1 MSDERS
7 RGVRSFHDAVA
18 IVTGGASGIGAALG
32 RELARQGARVVLAD
46 RQLDLASEIAAS
58 INRAGGKAEA
68 AELDVR
74 DAIAFD
80 AIVALTIERHGRLDY
95 LFNNAGIAI
104 GGEIREYRLDD
115 WRDVVDVNL
124 MGVVHG
130 VQASYGRMIAQGFG
144 HIVNTASVAG
154 LLPSPFMG
162 SYTTTKHA
170 VVGLSRALR
179 AEAARYGVRVS
190 ALCPGVIRT
199 PILTGGRFGRM
210 AQPMDLGLTLKIW
223 EELRPIEPED
233 FALRALRLV
242 AQNRGIIIVPGWWR
256 LVCWLNGTASQLFER
271 GVASRLQK
279 IISQVIKPG
288 ASPSRRTGSEAPPP
302 PRDQRTG
309 S

>member
-1 MSDERS
+1 MSDEGTRS
-7 RGVRSFHDAVA
+7 LRSFNEAVA
-18 IVTGGASGIGAALG
+18 IITGGASGIGAALG
-32 RELARQGARVVLAD
+32 RELARRGARVILAD
-46 RQLDLASEIAAS
+46 RQLELASGVAAT
-58 INRAGGKAEA
+58 IDAAGGKAEA
-68 AELDVR
+68 VELDVR

-104 GGEIREYRLDD
+104 GGEMREYRLDD

-154 LLPSPFMG
+154 LLPSPFAG

-179 AEAARYGVRVS
+179 AEASLYGVRVS
-190 ALCPGVIRT
+190 TLCPGVIRT
-199 PILTGGRFGRM
+199 PILTGGRFGRTT
-210 AQPMDLGLTLKIW
+210 QPMDMGLILKMW
-223 EELRPIEPED
+223 EDLRPIEPDD
-233 FALRALRLV
+233 FARRAV
-242 AQNRGIIIVPGWWR
+242 HAIAANRGIIIVPGWWR
-256 LVCWLNGTASQLFER
+256 AICWFHGTASGLFEKT
-271 GVASRLQK
+271 VAAGLQRMAK
-279 IISQVIKPG
+279 QVMAPSP
-288 ASPSRRTGSEAPPP
+288 APSRRSATTPQATGAH
-302 PRDQRTG
+302 RAG

>member
-1 MSDERS
+1 
-7 RGVRSFHDAVA
+7 
-18 IVTGGASGIGAALG
+18 
-32 RELARQGARVVLAD
+32 
-46 RQLDLASEIAAS
+46 
-58 INRAGGKAEA
+58 
-68 AELDVR
+68 VR
-74 DAIAFD
+74 DALAFD

-154 LLPSPFMG
+154 LLPSPLMG

-170 VVGLSRALR
+170 VMGLSRALR
-179 AEAARYGVRVS
+179 AEGARYGVRVS

-210 AQPMDLGLTLKIW
+210 AQPMDLGLALKMW
-223 EELRPIEPED
+223 EELRPIEPEE
-233 FALRALRLV
+233 FARRALRAV
-242 AQNRGIIIVPGWWR
+242 AQNRGTIIVPGWWR
-256 LVCWLNGTASQLFER
+256 LICWLNGTASQLFER
-271 GVASRLQK
+271 AVGSGLNR
-279 IISQVIKPG
+279 IMSQVTKPG
-288 ASPSRRTGSEAPPP
+288 PAQSNRPAQSASETRDHRTGS
-302 PRDQRTG
+302 
-309 S
+309 

>member
-1 MSDERS
+1 MSDEAARNL
-7 RGVRSFHDAVA
+7 RSFDGAVA

-32 RELARQGARVVLAD
+32 RELARRGARVILAD
-46 RQLDLASEIAAS
+46 RQLEVASEVAKS
-58 INRAGGKAEA
+58 INDTGGKAEA
-68 AELDVR
+68 VELDVR

-80 AIVALTIERHGRLDY
+80 AIVTLTIERFGRIDY

-130 VQASYGRMIAQGFG
+130 VQAAYGRMISQGFG

-179 AEAARYGVRVS
+179 AEGARYGVRTS
-190 ALCPGVIRT
+190 TLCPGVIRT

-210 AQPMDLGLTLKIW
+210 AQPMDPGLALKMW
-223 EELRPIEPED
+223 EQLRPIEPEE
-233 FALRALRLV
+233 FARRALDRV
-242 AQNRGIIIVPGWWR
+242 AENRGIIIVPGWWR
-256 LVCWLNGTASQLFER
+256 LISWLNGTAPRLFEHT
-271 GVASRLQK
+271 VALGLKRMME
-279 IISQVIKPG
+279 QVLKP
-288 ASPSRRTGSEAPPP
+288 AAPPSRRSVEGTRDVRAQRAGS
-302 PRDQRTG
+302 
-309 S
+309 

>member
-1 MSDERS
+1 MSDEGTRS
-7 RGVRSFHDAVA
+7 IRSFRGGVA

-32 RELARQGARVVLAD
+32 RELARHGASVILAD
-46 RQLDLASEIAAS
+46 RQLEVASEVAAS
-58 INRAGGKAEA
+58 INGAGGKAEA
-68 AELDVR
+68 VELDVR

-80 AIVALTIERHGRLDY
+80 AIVALTIERQGRLDY

-104 GGEIREYRLDD
+104 GGEMREYRLDD

-144 HIVNTASVAG
+144 HIVNTASIAG

-190 ALCPGVIRT
+190 TLCPGVIRT

-210 AQPMDLGLTLKIW
+210 AQPIDPGTILHMW
-223 EELRPIEPED
+223 EQLRPIDPEE
-233 FALRALRLV
+233 FARRALRAV
-242 AQNRGIIIVPGWWR
+242 AQNRGTIIVPSWWR
-256 LVCWLNGTASQLFER
+256 LVCWLHGTASGLFEKSM
-271 GVASRLQK
+271 ASMLNRIMK
-279 IISQVIKPG
+279 QVVPPG
-288 ASPSRRTGSEAPPP
+288 AVPSRSPAAARET
-302 PRDQRTG
+302 RDQRTG

>member
-1 MSDERS
+1 MSDAARTI
-7 RGVRSFHDAVA
+7 RSFHDAVA

-32 RELARQGARVVLAD
+32 RELAGQGARVVLAD
-46 RQLDLASEIAAS
+46 RQLELASEIAAS
-58 INRAGGKAEA
+58 INAAGGQAEA
-68 AELDVR
+68 VELDVR

-80 AIVALTIERHGRLDY
+80 AIVTLTIERHGRLDY

-115 WRDVVDVNL
+115 WRDVIDVNL

-144 HIVNTASVAG
+144 HIVNTASMAG
-154 LLPSPFMG
+154 LIPSPFMG

-179 AEAARYGVRVS
+179 AEAARFGVRVS
-190 ALCPGVIRT
+190 TLCPGVIRT

-210 AQPMDLGLTLKIW
+210 AQPMDMGRTLEMWEKLG
-223 EELRPIEPED
+223 PIEPLE
-233 FALRALRLV
+233 FARRALRLV

-256 LVCWLNGTASQLFER
+256 LISWLNGIASPLFER
-271 GVASRLQK
+271 GVASGISR
-279 IISQVIKPG
+279 IMSQVVVTGATPG
-288 ASPSRRTGSEAPPP
+288 RRPAAGTRETRDHRAGS
-302 PRDQRTG
+302 
-309 S
+309 

>member
-1 MSDERS
+1 MRTI
-7 RGVRSFHDAVA
+7 RSFRDAVA
-18 IVTGGASGIGAALG
+18 IVTGGASGIGAAIG
-32 RELARQGARVVLAD
+32 RHLAREGARVVLAD

-58 INRAGGKAEA
+58 IHDAGGKAEA
-68 AELDVR
+68 VELDVR

-95 LFNNAGIAI
+95 LFNNAGIGVA
-104 GGEIREYRLDD
+104 GEMRDYRLDD

-170 VVGLSRALR
+170 VWVCRAR
-179 AEAARYGVRVS
+179 SGPRERYGVRTARFAPAS
-190 ALCPGVIRT
+190 FGRRPHRRSLRSDGAPMDPGVSKC
-199 PILTGGRFGRM
+199 GR
-210 AQPMDLGLTLKIW
+210 
-223 EELRPIEPED
+223 LRPISQEL
-233 FALRALRLV
+233 ARRAPLV

-256 LVCWLNGTASQLFER
+256 SSAGSM
-271 GVASRLQK
+271 GRLPD
-279 IISQVIKPG
+279 VR
-288 ASPSRRTGSEAPPP
+288 ARRHFRAQS
-302 PRDQRTG
+302 DHQRW
-309 S
+309 

>member
-1 MSDERS
+1 MSDEGMRTI
-7 RGVRSFHDAVA
+7 RSFRDAVA
-18 IVTGGASGIGAALG
+18 IVTGGASGIGAAIG
-32 RELARQGARVVLAD
+32 RHLAREGARVVLAD

-58 INRAGGKAEA
+58 INDAGGKAEA
-68 AELDVR
+68 VELDVR

-95 LFNNAGIAI
+95 LFNNAGIGV
-104 GGEIREYRLDD
+104 GGEMRDYRLDD

-179 AEAARYGVRVS
+179 AEGARYGVRVS
-190 ALCPGVIRT
+190 TLCPGVVRT
-199 PILTGGRFGRM
+199 PLLTGGRFGRM
-210 AQPMDLGLTLKIW
+210 AQPMDPGVMLKMW
-223 EELRPIEPED
+223 EGLRPIEPEE
-233 FALRALRLV
+233 FARRALHWV

-256 LVCWLNGTASQLFER
+256 LVCWLDGTASRWFER
-271 GVASRLQK
+271 GVATGLNRIMK
-279 IISQVIKPG
+279 QVVRPG
-288 ASPSRRTGSEAPPP
+288 PSPSQRHAPSSRETRDHRAGS
-302 PRDQRTG
+302 
-309 S
+309 

>member
-1 MSDERS
+1 MSDEAARNL
-7 RGVRSFHDAVA
+7 RSFDGAVA

-32 RELARQGARVVLAD
+32 RELARRGARVILAD
-46 RQLDLASEIAAS
+46 RQLEVASEVAKS
-58 INRAGGKAEA
+58 INDTGGKAEA
-68 AELDVR
+68 VELDVR

-80 AIVALTIERHGRLDY
+80 AIVMLTIERYGRLDY

-130 VQASYGRMIAQGFG
+130 VQAAYGRMIAQGFG

-179 AEAARYGVRVS
+179 AEGARYGVRTS
-190 ALCPGVIRT
+190 TLCPGVIRT

-210 AQPMDLGLTLKIW
+210 AQPMDPGLALKMW
-223 EELRPIEPED
+223 EQLRPIEPEE
-233 FALRALRLV
+233 FARRALNLV
-242 AQNRGIIIVPGWWR
+242 AENRGIIIVPAWWR
-256 LVCWLNGTASQLFER
+256 LICWLNGTASRLFEHT
-271 GVASRLQK
+271 VALALKRMME
-279 IISQVIKPG
+279 QVLKPG
-288 ASPSRRTGSEAPPP
+288 APPSRRSVGETRDVRAQRAGS
-302 PRDQRTG
+302 
-309 S
+309 

>member
-1 MSDERS
+1 MSEDGTRS
-7 RGVRSFHDAVA
+7 LRAFHEAVA

-32 RELARQGARVVLAD
+32 RELARREARVILAD
-46 RQLDLASEIAAS
+46 RQLELASAVAAS
-58 INRAGGKAEA
+58 INAEGGNADA
-68 AELDVR
+68 VELDVR

-80 AIVALTIERHGRLDY
+80 AIVALTIEKNGRLDY

-104 GGEIREYRLDD
+104 GGEMREYRLDD

-130 VQASYGRMIAQGFG
+130 VQAAYGRMIAQGFG

-154 LLPSPFMG
+154 LIPSPFMG

-179 AEAARYGVRVS
+179 AESARYGVRVS
-190 ALCPGVIRT
+190 TLCPGVIRT

-210 AQPMDLGLTLKIW
+210 AQPMDLGLALKMW
-223 EELRPIEPED
+223 EGLRPIEPEE
-233 FALRALRLV
+233 FARLALRALV
-242 AQNRGIIIVPGWWR
+242 ANRGIIIVPAWWR
-256 LVCWLNGTASQLFER
+256 VICWLNGTASGLFEK
-271 GVASRLQK
+271 GVAAGLARIMK
-279 IISQVIKPG
+279 QVTMPG
-288 ASPSRRTGSEAPPP
+288 VAPSRRTPAAQAPGAH
-302 PRDQRTG
+302 RTG

>member
-1 MSDERS
+1 MSDESARS
-7 RGVRSFHDAVA
+7 LRTFDGAVA

-32 RELARQGARVVLAD
+32 RELARRGARVILAD
-46 RQLDLASEIAAS
+46 RQLEEASEVARS
-58 INRAGGKAEA
+58 INDTGGKAEA
-68 AELDVR
+68 VELDVR

-80 AIVALTIERHGRLDY
+80 AIVALTIERFGRIDY
-95 LFNNAGIAI
+95 LFNNAGIVV

-154 LLPSPFMG
+154 LLPSPFVG

-179 AEAARYGVRVS
+179 AEGARYGVRTS
-190 ALCPGVIRT
+190 MLCPGVIRT

-210 AQPMDLGLTLKIW
+210 VQPIDPGSALKMW
-223 EELRPIEPED
+223 EALRPIDPEE
-233 FALRALRLV
+233 FARRALNLV
-242 AQNRGIIIVPGWWR
+242 AENRGTIIVPAWWR
-256 LVCWLNGTASQLFER
+256 LICWLNGTASRLFEQT
-271 GVASRLQK
+271 VAARLK
-279 IISQVIKPG
+279 RIRAGIPG
-288 ASPSRRTGSEAPPP
+288 APSRRPVEGARDARVHRAGS
-302 PRDQRTG
+302 
-309 S
+309 

>member
-1 MSDERS
+1 MSDEGIRTI
-7 RGVRSFHDAVA
+7 RSFHEAVA

-32 RELARQGARVVLAD
+32 RELARGGAHVVLAD
-46 RQLDLASEIAAS
+46 RQLELASEVAAA
-58 INRAGGKAEA
+58 INGAGGKGEA
-68 AELDVR
+68 VELDVR

-95 LFNNAGIAI
+95 VFNNAGIAV

-170 VVGLSRALR
+170 VMGLSRALR
-179 AEAARYGVRVS
+179 AEGARYGVRVS

-210 AQPMDLGLTLKIW
+210 AQPMDLGIALKMW
-223 EELRPIEPED
+223 EELRPIEPDE
-233 FALRALRLV
+233 FARRALRAV
-242 AQNRGIIIVPGWWR
+242 AQNRGTIIIPGWWR

-271 GVASRLQK
+271 GVASGLNR
-279 IISQVIKPG
+279 IMRQVTKPG
-288 ASPSRRTGSEAPPP
+288 PAPSKRPASASETRDHRAGS
-302 PRDQRTG
+302 
-309 S
+309 

>member
-1 MSDERS
+1 MPDGGT
-7 RGVRSFHDAVA
+7 RGIRSFQGAVA

-32 RELARQGARVVLAD
+32 RELARQGARVILAD
-46 RQLDLASEIAAS
+46 RQLELASEVARA
-58 INRAGGKAEA
+58 INDAGGKAEA
-68 AELDVR
+68 VELDVR

-154 LLPSPFMG
+154 LLPCPFMG

-170 VVGLSRALR
+170 VVGLSKSLR
-179 AEAARYGVRVS
+179 AEAARHGVRAS
-190 ALCPGVIRT
+190 MLCPGVIRT

-210 AQPMDLGLTLKIW
+210 TQPIDLEVAMKMWEGLS
-223 EELRPIEPED
+223 PIEPDD
-233 FALRALRLV
+233 FARRALRAV
-242 AQNRGIIIVPGWWR
+242 AANRGTIFAPGWWR
-256 LVCWLNGTASQLFER
+256 VVCWLNGTASSLFER
-271 GVASRLQK
+271 GVAAGVGRLMKQVTRSGPGPTRPATAGTRESRDHR
-279 IISQVIKPG
+279 
-288 ASPSRRTGSEAPPP
+288 AGS
-302 PRDQRTG
+302 
-309 S
+309 

>member
-1 MSDERS
+1 MPHEGTRS
-7 RGVRSFHDAVA
+7 IRSFRDAIA

-32 RELARQGARVVLAD
+32 RELARLEARVILAD
-46 RQLDLASEIAAS
+46 RQLKAASDVAAS
-58 INRAGGKAEA
+58 INGSGGKAEA
-68 AELDVR
+68 VELDVR

-80 AIVALTIERHGRLDY
+80 GLVALTLERHGRLDY

-115 WRDVVDVNL
+115 WRDVIDVNL

-154 LLPSPFMG
+154 LIPSPFMG

-179 AEAARYGVRVS
+179 AEGARYGVRAS
-190 ALCPGVIRT
+190 MLCPGVIRT

-210 AQPMDLGLTLKIW
+210 AQPVDLGLALKMW
-223 EELRPIEPED
+223 EGLRPIEPED
-233 FALRALRLV
+233 FARRALRAV
-242 AQNRGIIIVPGWWR
+242 AANRSTIIVPGWWR
-256 LVCWLNGTASQLFER
+256 FVCWLNGTAPGLFER
-271 GVASRLQK
+271 GMASGLARIMEQVTKSAVAPSGRT
-279 IISQVIKPG
+279 VG
-288 ASPSRRTGSEAPPP
+288 ASPAPGAHRAGS
-302 PRDQRTG
+302 
-309 S
+309 

>member
-1 MSDERS
+1 MAGDGIRTI
-7 RGVRSFHDAVA
+7 RSFRDAVA

-32 RELARQGARVVLAD
+32 RELARQGAHVVLAD
-46 RQLDLASEIAAS
+46 RQLEVASGIAAA
-58 INRAGGKAEA
+58 INQVGGKADA
-68 AELDVR
+68 VELDVR

-80 AIVALTIERHGRLDY
+80 AVVSLTIEKNGRLDY

-104 GGEIREYRLDD
+104 GGEMREYRLDD

-210 AQPMDLGLTLKIW
+210 AQPVDMGLALKMW
-223 EELRPIEPED
+223 EELRPIEPEE
-233 FALRALRLV
+233 FARRALSAV
-242 AQNRGIIIVPGWWR
+242 AQNRGTIIIPGWWR
-256 LVCWLNGTASQLFER
+256 LICWLNGTASTLFER
-271 GVASRLQK
+271 GVGSALERILQ
-279 IISQVIKPG
+279 QVNKPG
-288 ASPSRRTGSEAPPP
+288 AGPSERSTEGARERRDHRAGS
-302 PRDQRTG
+302 
-309 S
+309 

>member
-1 MSDERS
+1 MSDQGTRAI
-7 RGVRSFHDAVA
+7 RCFQDAVA

-32 RELARQGARVVLAD
+32 RELARRGARVILAD
-46 RQLDLASEIAAS
+46 RQLETASEVAAS
-58 INRAGGKAEA
+58 INGAGGKAEA
-68 AELDVR
+68 VELDVR

-154 LLPSPFMG
+154 LLPSPLMG

-179 AEAARYGVRVS
+179 AEGAHFGVRVS
-190 ALCPGVIRT
+190 MLCPGVIRT

-210 AQPMDLGLTLKIW
+210 AQPIDLGLVLKMW
-223 EELRPIEPED
+223 EGLRPIEPDE
-233 FALRALRLV
+233 FARRALRHV
-242 AQNRGIIIVPGWWR
+242 AGNRGTIIVPGWWR
-256 LVCWLNGTASQLFER
+256 LVCWLNATASSVFEK
-271 GVASRLQK
+271 GVAAIVDRMMK
-279 IISQVIKPG
+279 QVAPPGVTATRRTVTAPQAPG
-288 ASPSRRTGSEAPPP
+288 ARSGS
-302 PRDQRTG
+302 
-309 S
+309 

>member
-1 MSDERS
+1 MPDET
-7 RGVRSFHDAVA
+7 GGTIRSFHDAVA
-18 IVTGGASGIGAALG
+18 IVTGGASGIGAAVG
-32 RELARQGARVVLAD
+32 RELARQGARVILAD
-46 RQLDLASEIAAS
+46 RQLELASEVAAAV
-58 INRAGGKAEA
+58 NGTGGKAEA
-68 AELDVR
+68 VELDVR

-95 LFNNAGIAI
+95 LFNNAGIGV

-115 WRDVVDVNL
+115 WRDVIDVNL

-170 VVGLSRALR
+170 VIGLSRALR

-190 ALCPGVIRT
+190 MLCPGVIRT

-210 AQPMDLGLTLKIW
+210 AQPMDLTRALEMW
-223 EELRPIEPED
+223 EELKPIEPAE
-233 FALRALRLV
+233 FARRALHLV
-242 AQNRGIIIVPGWWR
+242 AQNRGTIIVPGWWR

-271 GVASRLQK
+271 GVASGIDRLFG
-279 IISQVIKPG
+279 QVIKSA
-288 ASPSRRTGSEAPPP
+288 ASATRRTASQAPA
-302 PRDQRTG
+302 PRDHRAG

>member
-1 MSDERS
+1 MSDEGTPTIRT
-7 RGVRSFHDAVA
+7 FHDAVA
-18 IVTGGASGIGAALG
+18 IITGGASGIGAALG
-32 RELARQGARVVLAD
+32 RELARQGARVILAD
-46 RQLDLASEIAAS
+46 RQLEMASQVAAS
-58 INRAGGKAEA
+58 INDAGGKGEA
-68 AELDVR
+68 VELDVR

-199 PILTGGRFGRM
+199 PILTGGRFGRIGQ
-210 AQPMDLGLTLKIW
+210 AMDSGLALKMW
-223 EELRPIEPED
+223 EELRPIEPEEL
-233 FALRALRLV
+233 ALRALRAV
-242 AQNRGIIIVPGWWR
+242 AANQGTIIVPGWWR
-256 LVCWLNGTASQLFER
+256 LVCWLNGTASRLFER
-271 GVASRLQK
+271 GVASGLER
-279 IISQVIKPG
+279 IIKQVVKPG
-288 ASPSRRTGSEAPPP
+288 TAPGRRIPTA
-302 PRDQRTG
+302 PRDLRPG

>member
-1 MSDERS
+1 MPDDNARAI
-7 RGVRSFHDAVA
+7 RSFHDAVA

-32 RELARQGARVVLAD
+32 RELAHQGARVVLAD
-46 RQLDLASEIAAS
+46 RQLELASEVVAT
-58 INRAGGKAEA
+58 INGAGGKAEA
-68 AELDVR
+68 VELDVR

-80 AIVALTIERHGRLDY
+80 AVVALTIERHGRLDY

-104 GGEIREYRLDD
+104 GGEMREYRLDD

-130 VQASYGRMIAQGFG
+130 VQASYGRMIAQGYG

-190 ALCPGVIRT
+190 TLCPGVIRT

-210 AQPMDLGLTLKIW
+210 AQPMDMGL
-223 EELRPIEPED
+223 
-233 FALRALRLV
+233 AL
-242 AQNRGIIIVPGWWR
+242 
-256 LVCWLNGTASQLFER
+256 
-271 GVASRLQK
+271 
-279 IISQVIKPG
+279 
-288 ASPSRRTGSEAPPP
+288 
-302 PRDQRTG
+302 
-309 S
+309 